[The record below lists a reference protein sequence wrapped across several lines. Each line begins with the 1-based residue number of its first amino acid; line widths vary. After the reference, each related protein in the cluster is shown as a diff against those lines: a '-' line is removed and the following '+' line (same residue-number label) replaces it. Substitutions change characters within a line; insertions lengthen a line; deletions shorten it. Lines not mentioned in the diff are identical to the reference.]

1 MTFSTSVAPLRYA
14 PFRSLWLASVASNAG
29 TFVQTVA
36 ASWLMQELTGSP
48 LWVAAMAASG
58 TLPAPLPRPP
68 RRGTRRHPR
77 SAEGDACVPGGDG
90 DRRHRYGS
98 ARLPRVA
105 QPTAPA
111 RAGAAARGGG
121 RLQPPRMAGHG
132 SRPRPPRVGGQRGGA
147 QLRGVQRRAGG
158 GPCTG
163 RFVGCRRRRWVG
175 LSHQQ
180 PLLSWR

>member
-29 TFVQTVA
+29 SFVQTVA

-48 LWVAAMAASG
+48 SG
-58 TLPAPLPRPP
+58 WRPWRPRARSPPLPRPP

-77 SAEGDACVPGGDG
+77 SAEGDAGVPGGDG
-90 DRRHRYGS
+90 DRRHRHGS

-111 RAGAAARGGG
+111 WAGAAARGGG

-132 SRPRPPRVGGQRGGA
+132 SRPRPPQLVANAVALNSVAFNVARAVGPALGGLLVA
-147 QLRGVQRRAGG
+147 PPAPG
-158 GPCTG
+158 GPFSSTASP
-163 RFVGCRRRRWVG
+163 F
-175 LSHQQ
+175 
-180 PLLSWR
+180 WR